1 MSSEPGKND
10 QRPAPDE
17 QLTPKQSAVLVH
29 LIGGSRVEQAAQL
42 AGVGERTVWTWLRE
56 NEPFKR
62 ELRSRQRQAMEAVTR
77 KLQSS
82 SGKAVEALERV
93 LGDPAASHGAVVSAA
108 RAVLDTAYRGV
119 EIGDLTQRVEELE
132 ERATEAKRISSTSL

>member
-1 MSSEPGKND
+1 MSSEPSSDSQPVPGEK
-10 QRPAPDE
+10 
-17 QLTPKQSAVLVH
+17 LTPKECAVLVH
-29 LIGGSRVEQAAQL
+29 MLAGLGVQQAAKL

-62 ELRSRQRQAMEAVTR
+62 ELRSRQRQAMDAVTR

-82 SGKAVEALERV
+82 SDKAVEALERV
-93 LGDPAASHGAVVSAA
+93 MGDATAPHGAVVSAA

-119 EIGDLTQRVEELE
+119 EVADLAQRIEELE
-132 ERATEAKRISSTSL
+132 GAAEQAKKRSSST